1 MLGALFFG
9 SPGDGTTFGRRT
21 TFGCG
26 TTFGRRPRE
35 IDRAHATMGLGGR
48 YLGPMPRPHPR
59 EVAFAPRAPSTPPPA
74 AALCGQLVPLR
85 RFFARRVPSP
95 ADADDLAQRTLVVA
109 LDAMPRLRPVSL
121 GGFVHAIAHK
131 LLLRHRRDQARARA
145 RHDHHAEPEALLA
158 AAPSP
163 CTTIDREGAHHRLRH
178 ALGGLPE
185 GSAHL
190 LRLRYWEERDTQQ
203 IATQLGL
210 RPGAVRTRLHRAR
223 HELSRALAAEG
234 TPCSEPSRGRPSGA
248 AKKPVTRGRV
258 GE

>member
-9 SPGDGTTFGRRT
+9 SPGGGTTFGCVHDLRAAARPSGAAERKST
-21 TFGCG
+21 EPTQRWASAVD
-26 TTFGRRPRE
+26 TSGRCLAPTLERSPSRLE
-35 IDRAHATMGLGGR
+35 
-48 YLGPMPRPHPR
+48 PPRPLRPPR
-59 EVAFAPRAPSTPPPA
+59 PCA
-74 AALCGQLVPLR
+74 ASSCRCAGS
-85 RFFARRVPSP
+85 SP

-145 RHDHHAEPEALLA
+145 RHDHQAEPEALLA

-185 GSAHL
+185 GSARL

-234 TPCSEPSRGRPSGA
+234 TPCSEPSRGRLSGA
-248 AKKPVTRGRV
+248 AKEPVTRGRV